1 MTGDKE
7 LSSNHNSI
15 SVDAPQQSG
24 ETLLLARAQPLL
36 KALFV
41 GSIVALLIMWIAW
54 SGNGYVIGVETPHGV
69 SPTPSQS
76 FWLIVASATSVASLL
91 GMVSNTVLGLRKEQR
106 EARAEALDRRR
117 QELEIEK
124 LQLELERERAS
135 ASKRIDSSPNTDDV
149 AIQVG
154 SNDVKRYV
162 ASNQAAK
169 EPPFPLDG
177 ERNRLRDKWSE
188 LDGKYQDLTRL
199 LGAVDKDLGLALD
212 SERRLVLQ
220 EHRDELAV
228 QRDEIAVSMADL
240 ERRLAGLGSAG

>member
-1 MTGDKE
+1 MTGNRE
-7 LSSNHNSI
+7 PSSNHD
-15 SVDAPQQSG
+15 SVSMDAPQQSG
-24 ETLLLARAQPLL
+24 KTLLLARAQPLL
-36 KALFV
+36 KVIFV

-54 SGNGYVIGVETPHGV
+54 SGRGYVIGVETPHEV

-135 ASKRIDSSPNTDDV
+135 ASKRIDSHPNTDDV
-149 AIQVG
+149 AMQVG
-154 SNDVKRYV
+154 SHHVERQV
-162 ASNQAAK
+162 ASNQAEK
-169 EPPFPLDG
+169 EPPLPPDG

-188 LDGKYQDLTRL
+188 LDEKYQDLTQL

>member
-1 MTGDKE
+1 M
-7 LSSNHNSI
+7 
-15 SVDAPQQSG
+15 
-24 ETLLLARAQPLL
+24 
-36 KALFV
+36 
-41 GSIVALLIMWIAW
+41 ALLIMWIAW
-54 SGNGYVIGVETPHGV
+54 SGRGYVFGVETPHGV

-124 LQLELERERAS
+124 LQLELEREKAS
-135 ASKRIDSSPNTDDV
+135 AGKRTESPPNTDDV
-149 AIQVG
+149 AMQPG
-154 SNDVKRYV
+154 SNDVERQV

-188 LDGKYQDLTRL
+188 LDGKYQELTRL

-228 QRDEIAVSMADL
+228 QRDEISVSMADL
-240 ERRLAGLGSAG
+240 ERRLAELGSAG